1 MKITRKKI
9 ISFIAKNGGA
19 AGWSKAAAGVVS
31 LALLAGGAGIFWNQ
45 LQEGT
50 AFKPGKASALQGL
63 RSNRV
68 MFPEDDTLG
77 GSADS
82 EQSDKNDNKR
92 LEQDKNAEKLQEGK
106 KQENQPEPM
115 EEEQSLMEVAQDVL
129 VMQKPSDSSQNN
141 TLPDSGTKGVL
152 LW

>member
-68 MFPEDDTLG
+68 TGFL
-77 GSADS
+77 AC
-82 EQSDKNDNKR
+82 
-92 LEQDKNAEKLQEGK
+92 
-106 KQENQPEPM
+106 
-115 EEEQSLMEVAQDVL
+115 
-129 VMQKPSDSSQNN
+129 
-141 TLPDSGTKGVL
+141 
-152 LW
+152 